1 MRTFPIGTKIKQF
14 MNNINIS
21 SQLQTNIEKEINTFY
36 KRIPLK
42 EETFDGKLNKTKIDK
57 NKSDK
62 SDKSDKPKNKTK
74 KSKNQKIQK
83 LKNSKN

>member
-14 MNNINIS
+14 MNNTNIS
-21 SQLQTNIEKEINTFY
+21 AQLQTNIEKEINTFY

-62 SDKSDKPKNKTK
+62 YDKSKNKPKNKTK
-74 KSKNQKIQK
+74 K

>member
-14 MNNINIS
+14 MNNTNIS
-21 SQLQTNIEKEINTFY
+21 AQLQTNIEKEINTFY

-62 SDKSDKPKNKTK
+62 NKSKNKNKNKTK
-74 KSKNQKIQK
+74 K
-83 LKNSKN
+83 LKN